1 MCGISGFH
9 SGQESAQLAV
19 NKMLLKTTHRG
30 PDAINSR
37 FFSQDNLCFG
47 HNRLSIL
54 DLESR
59 SNQPFEF
66 NGLTMVYNG
75 EVYNY
80 KELRVELEVK
90 GYKFETTSDTEVV
103 IKAFHY
109 WGFDCF
115 DKFNGMWA
123 LAIYNS
129 ITKKIILS
137 RDHFGIKPL
146 YYYKDNQRFI
156 FGSEIKQL
164 TAVLPKLNY
173 NRNQVLSYLTLG
185 FENFNF
191 ETFFEGIYEI
201 PAGEVYEFDLK
212 QKTISFIKK
221 LKIQK
226 AKIPKLINDVVEEFD
241 FLLRKS
247 IKLRQRSDVPI
258 TSCLS
263 GGLDSSLVTYFMADQ
278 GTSENFDCALH
289 VQSMELE
296 SDESH
301 FAKSVASELNLDLT
315 VVKPSSYDFIDKFS
329 KVMVAQ
335 EEPFGSPS
343 IFMGYNVFELAK
355 SQGKKVVLNGQ
366 GADELFFGYERYFAL
381 MKSNNP
387 IKLLKYAKDCSKKNK
402 QSISYFVANQFYF
415 RNFFIRKTMIQNRIL
430 SKLSITSLEEKFI
443 FDQLAE
449 QMQKYECSSEL
460 FQAELYKYQ
469 LPHLLRYEDR
479 NSMAHS
485 VEARLPFLDQDL
497 VAFAHALPLELKIK
511 QGWTKYIMRE
521 SAKTK
526 LGQKIA
532 WRKDKIGF
540 ESPTN
545 TWLRDNEVFINDL
558 VNESTIIVDFFKSKN
573 IGQQLFNF
581 SENFR
586 WRIIN
591 LAAWE
596 KFVQNA

>member
-1 MCGISGFH
+1 
-9 SGQESAQLAV
+9 
-19 NKMLLKTTHRG
+19 
-30 PDAINSR
+30 
-37 FFSQDNLCFG
+37 
-47 HNRLSIL
+47 
-54 DLESR
+54 
-59 SNQPFEF
+59 
-66 NGLTMVYNG
+66 
-75 EVYNY
+75 
-80 KELRVELEVK
+80 
-90 GYKFETTSDTEVV
+90 
-103 IKAFHY
+103 
-109 WGFDCF
+109 
-115 DKFNGMWA
+115 
-123 LAIYNS
+123 
-129 ITKKIILS
+129 
-137 RDHFGIKPL
+137 
-146 YYYKDNQRFI
+146 
-156 FGSEIKQL
+156 
-164 TAVLPKLNY
+164 
-173 NRNQVLSYLTLG
+173 
-185 FENFNF
+185 
-191 ETFFEGIYEI
+191 
-201 PAGEVYEFDLK
+201 
-212 QKTISFIKK
+212 
-221 LKIQK
+221 
-226 AKIPKLINDVVEEFD
+226 
-241 FLLRKS
+241 
-247 IKLRQRSDVPI
+247 
-258 TSCLS
+258 
-263 GGLDSSLVTYFMADQ
+263 
-278 GTSENFDCALH
+278 
-289 VQSMELE
+289 
-296 SDESH
+296 
-301 FAKSVASELNLDLT
+301 
-315 VVKPSSYDFIDKFS
+315 
-329 KVMVAQ
+329 
-335 EEPFGSPS
+335 
-343 IFMGYNVFELAK
+343 
-355 SQGKKVVLNGQ
+355 
-366 GADELFFGYERYFAL
+366 
-381 MKSNNP
+381 
-387 IKLLKYAKDCSKKNK
+387 
-402 QSISYFVANQFYF
+402 
-415 RNFFIRKTMIQNRIL
+415 MIQNRIL